1 MEEKEK
7 LNYRAGDI
15 NLKEIEKLPENC
27 KEVYKGDNFIL
38 KMGEGRNHA
47 HTLQGDFVLVQD
59 PQGRQH
65 LQILNP
71 SRLTHDDISTKQKA
85 EHDTHEI
92 QVGYFTIDHEEKFNP
107 FTEELEFVRD

>member
-1 MEEKEK
+1 MEK

-15 NLKEIEKLPENC
+15 NLKEIEKLPENY
-27 KEVYKGDNFIL
+27 KEIYKGDNFIL

-47 HTLQGDFVLVQD
+47 HTLNGDFVLVQD
-59 PQGRQH
+59 AEGRQY
-65 LQILNP
+65 LQVLNP

-92 QVGYFTIDHEEKFNP
+92 QRGYYTIIYEENFNP
-107 FTEELEFVRD
+107 FTEELNLVRD